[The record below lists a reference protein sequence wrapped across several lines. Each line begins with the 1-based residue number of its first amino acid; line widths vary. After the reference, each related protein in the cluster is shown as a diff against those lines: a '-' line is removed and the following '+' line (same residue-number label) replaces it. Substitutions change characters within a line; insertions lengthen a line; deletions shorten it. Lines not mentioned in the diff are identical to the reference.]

1 MQIQGVQKDLL
12 PGDPVCAP
20 AMAVMA
26 EAFITLLKNLQKAG
40 TWTEVINDKITSQL
54 DKVTDMEVLKSEE
67 VSTDEKGKDKGGSGE
82 KAETGE
88 FTIITVTLL
97 HSEWP
102 KLYGVLT
109 ILSAVRLR
117 CVDTSKR
124 EIILE

>member
-67 VSTDEKGKDKGGSGE
+67 VSTDEKGKDKQGSGE
-82 KAETGE
+82 KADTGE
-88 FTIITVTLL
+88 FT
-97 HSEWP
+97 
-102 KLYGVLT
+102 
-109 ILSAVRLR
+109 
-117 CVDTSKR
+117 
-124 EIILE
+124 